1 MTNEIQT
8 QVKKAADRIN
18 YDWFNNGFCNFF
30 DKDCSYTEELE
41 LLQEHQDKYNIS
53 DEIEFLFEIHDK
65 AREDLEDARRE
76 YGYDDFQTD
85 YIYNGDWLE
94 DNFGVKK
101 LEEILESLEFKT
113 GENHLL
119 KLKLETDLDAKQD
132 SAGKL
137 KI

>member
-1 MTNEIQT
+1 MTNDIQT
-8 QVKKAADRIN
+8 KVEKAANRIN
-18 YDWFNNGFCNFF
+18 YDWFNNGFCNFY

-53 DEIEFLFEIHDK
+53 GEIDFLFEIHDM
-65 AREDLEDARRE
+65 AREELEEARGNE
-76 YGYDDFQTD
+76 DDSKTD

-101 LEEILESLEFKT
+101 LEEVLESLEFKT
-113 GENHLL
+113 SENHLL
-119 KLKLETDLDAKQD
+119 KLKLEANLDGKQD